1 MHKRYSVVSKNKY
14 VMRNILNRN
23 FKTQFSLQ
31 QVVSGYRGYVI
42 WQACLSLV
50 DADTLPSITRHRP
63 LFIIPVSIP
72 RPITAMQKSRK
83 LIKENIFRYA
93 HIRSC
98 VLFPCIVILNNGIIH
113 CCHHQFC
120 RSCFHVSMYIH
131 IPYVIIILFVCHAK
145 ISQKILLLL

>member
-1 MHKRYSVVSKNKY
+1 
-14 VMRNILNRN
+14 MRNILNRN

-31 QVVSGYRGYVI
+31 VVSGYGGYVI

-50 DADTLPSITRHRP
+50 DADALPPITRHRP

-93 HIRSC
+93 HIYVVAFSSLAL
-98 VLFPCIVILNNGIIH
+98 LFLTMASYIAAITN
-113 CCHHQFC
+113 FAD
-120 RSCFHVSMYIH
+120 HVFMLCTYIF
-131 IPYVIIILFVCHAK
+131 PT
-145 ISQKILLLL
+145 